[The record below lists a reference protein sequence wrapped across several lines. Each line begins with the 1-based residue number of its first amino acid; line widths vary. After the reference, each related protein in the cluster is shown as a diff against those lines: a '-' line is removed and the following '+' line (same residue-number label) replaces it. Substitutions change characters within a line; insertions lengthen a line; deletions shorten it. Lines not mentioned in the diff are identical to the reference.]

1 MIAPIECGEGWAS
14 LYLPLIE
21 RCRADGVSVLQIKEK
36 FGGLRFYVGPASDE
50 LYAAIDVAE
59 AASLTMCEEC
69 GASGKRRGGSWIRTL
84 CDAHVELDQKYKR
97 AHLTRNYRRN

>member
-1 MIAPIECGEGWAS
+1 MIVPIECGEGWAS

-50 LYAAIDVAE
+50 LYAAIDMAE

-84 CDAHVELDQKYKR
+84 CDMHAERDQH
-97 AHLTRNYRRN
+97 ARRQNISVPT